1 MDTLWMGEQGP
12 HCSLGFTNTLSLL
25 FQVQTAEC
33 RVGGARGGLQ
43 QENCVLEQS
52 HEQGAGEVENKNKAL
67 FKNHKSEYYFSSS
80 RKEREEPGGR
90 LRNCFGSFQC

>member
-1 MDTLWMGEQGP
+1 MDTLCIGEQGP
-12 HCSLGFTNTLSLL
+12 HCSLGFTNALSLL

-33 RVGGARGGLQ
+33 GVGGARGGLQ
-43 QENCVLEQS
+43 QENCILEQS

-67 FKNHKSEYYFSSS
+67 HKSEYDFSSS